1 MEVRGF
7 INEIDGKLSPEFLGK
22 FSKAQQEKLE
32 RISKQKNDEIQ
43 KVLKKQR
50 EEREKL
56 ARFPSIQ
63 QINIK
68 EDAEK
73 IKLEEINKLYSIDGP
88 KQKIASKHDGQIV
101 GEHKTKLGFI
111 FIGDSSAYAGD
122 PKALVSVPKISMA
135 VGGVLQ
141 ANNKPDGQ
149 INEIDP
155 RSDNLIGVASQFH
168 LLSLTDVDVTGIFND
183 NEKFVLKKR
192 SSIKAEAD
200 ILELYSNEAVLIR
213 SLGRPY
219 KSGTGARTLTPGGV
233 HIISGMHT
241 KDKPLNLEPM
251 VLGKTLSDVLSEM
264 VGKISD
270 INSVLIN
277 MNEDLLNL
285 KLSLI
290 SHTHPVFTTGA
301 ELAAAVAIAVATGGS
316 APLPLSAIGTP
327 SIGLATQVSPTIAT
341 STVRNI
347 TNTYSHLINLE
358 LLKTNNLTPLSEK
371 NFLSQ
376 FNRVN

>member
-7 INEIDGKLSPEFLGK
+7 INELDGTLSPEFLGK
-22 FSKAQQEKLE
+22 FSKTQQEKLKK
-32 RISKQKNDEIQ
+32 ISKQKNDEIQ
-43 KVLKKQR
+43 KALKKQK

-56 ARFPSIQ
+56 GKLPTIQ

-68 EDAEK
+68 ELEDN
-73 IKLEEINKLYSIDGP
+73 KLEEINKLYSIDGP
-88 KQKIASKHDGQIV
+88 KQKIASKHDGQIA

-111 FIGDSSAYAGD
+111 FIGDSSAYSRD
-122 PKALVSVPKISMA
+122 PKALTSVPKISMA

-141 ANNKPDGQ
+141 ASNKPGSEEV
-149 INEIDP
+149 NEIDP

-168 LLSLTDVDVTGIFND
+168 LLSLTDIDVKGILPISM
-183 NEKFVLKKR
+183 LKKR
-192 SSIKAEAD
+192 SSVKAEAD
-200 ILELYSNEAVLIR
+200 ALELYSNEIVLIR

-219 KSGTGARTLTPGGV
+219 KVGTGARTLTPGGV

-241 KDKPLNLEPM
+241 EEKPLNPEPM
-251 VLGKTLSDVLSEM
+251 VLGKTLADVISEI

-277 MNEDLLNL
+277 MNEDMLNL
-285 KLSLI
+285 KLSLMAHVHF
-290 SHTHPVFTTGA
+290 SPGPV
-301 ELAAAVAIAVATGGS
+301 
-316 APLPLSAIGTP
+316 PGTP
-327 SIGLATQVSPTIAT
+327 TSPSVDLALSVAPSIAT

>member
-7 INEIDGKLSPEFLGK
+7 INEINGKLSPESLGK
-22 FSKAQQEKLE
+22 FTEEQRKKLKDISDKKQQV
-32 RISKQKNDEIQ
+32 IQ
-43 KVLKKQR
+43 EALKKQK

-56 ARFPSIQ
+56 SKLPTVKKIEIEEELEA
-63 QINIK
+63 NIK
-68 EDAEK
+68 N
-73 IKLEEINKLYSIDGP
+73 EINKLYSIDGP
-88 KQKIASKHDGQIV
+88 KQKIISKHDGQIV

-111 FIGDSSAYAGD
+111 FIGDSLEYSND
-122 PKALVSVPKISMA
+122 PGALVSAPKISMA

-141 ANNKPDGQ
+141 APNKPEGK
-149 INEIDP
+149 INELDP
-155 RSDNLIGVASQFH
+155 RSSDLIGIASQFH
-168 LLSLTDVDVTGIFND
+168 LLSLADIDVKGILPIST
-183 NEKFVLKKR
+183 LKKR
-192 SSIKAEAD
+192 SSVKAEAD
-200 ILELYSNEAVLIR
+200 ALELYSNEIVLIR

-219 KSGTGARTLTPGGV
+219 KVGTGARTLTPGGV

-241 KDKPLNLEPM
+241 EEKPLNPEPM
-251 VLGKTLSDVLSEM
+251 VLGKTLADVISEI

-277 MNEDLLNL
+277 MNEDMLNL
-285 KLSLI
+285 KLSLMA
-290 SHTHPVFTTGA
+290 HTHPVFTTGA
-301 ELAAAVAIAVATGGS
+301 ELAAAVTIAVATGGS

-327 SIGLATQVSPTIAT
+327 SISLATQVSPTIAT